1 MCVRECG
8 LAALSQLA
16 EDWMNNIILY
26 NIIIMYHIIVYVIYA
41 SQLYDII
48 ANKGRKNMNLT
59 RWYSDLVTII

>member
-1 MCVRECG
+1 
-8 LAALSQLA
+8 
-16 EDWMNNIILY
+16 
-26 NIIIMYHIIVYVIYA
+26 MYHIIVYVIYA